1 MLRRVEL
8 TCYGAFTGRDVDLG
22 PGLTV
27 VLGPNESGKSTLR
40 AAVGDLLWGLQPR
53 KHRYAF
59 KHAPGQLRVT
69 ADLVDPDDPAA
80 TRTLSVDSRGLWDTD
95 GERVEPWWT
104 GGSVRSREA
113 WETALGLSL
122 AALREG
128 TQAVVDG
135 GGDLQSL
142 VYRARTGVDLEAERE
157 RLAARADELFKRHG
171 NNKNVK
177 VRTQAKL
184 VESRR
189 DAVAA
194 TTSSADVVVALR
206 EAAARSGHEFGGAV
220 TDLAAATAALAAAE
234 RDRRCLDVAVALHDV
249 RARMHALASAGR
261 SLDSDDLDAFDA
273 ARAELAELE
282 KAADALRDEIDRL
295 AAHIDDAGVDDDALD
310 VESTVDQLAG
320 REPLARQA
328 REGIAPLEHNAA
340 AQEAELRRLLRLID
354 PKAAAAR
361 SSDALVSAATDALL
375 PADVLGR
382 LDREADRLTLAAEAA
397 DEAREDAASAA
408 DRSRELTDG
417 LDTTAVSELERARV
431 RRDDAWR
438 ALREPWLAG
447 EALDAPSRGGLAE
460 ALSAAH
466 TDLDAATER
475 VHGHAEATG
484 RAGEADEQAARRMR
498 DADSAGAA
506 LERAQQSWADLL
518 RESGAPATLDPQ
530 AWLERHDALDA
541 LTDALDALDTAR
553 LGLATSR
560 SLVADFERDVHAAAA
575 PLGLDV
581 DDAWIALAALRARVS
596 ASVKGRA
603 AQQAWE
609 RSRSEKSA
617 QLEDLSAR
625 HDRVTAGLVA
635 FEADDDLDAVLARS
649 RDHVVL
655 AQREA
660 DLLDRLAAAA
670 GTGVELDSLVAS
682 LSDRTAAEVEAAVLQ
697 AQAREEQARAR
708 HLDAHTTE
716 AFAEQ
721 ELITAERAGSAAA
734 LRSEEQEAAEQLAA
748 LVDEFLQTK
757 VQLLLLDRV
766 LAADLGDDT
775 RGLLAHAESLAQR
788 LTQGRVRRLVVDE
801 VDGRRRLRVDAEALT
816 DGSPDE
822 LSEGTADQ
830 VYLALRLAGIREQ
843 QATARA
849 AGAPALPVVLDD
861 VLQAHDDARSAAA
874 VQVLVDEAA
883 DQQIVLLTHHE
894 SVALAA
900 QAAGA
905 SVVRLESL
913 PDLAEAETPARPKRR
928 RTVLAV
934 PDPIVAEA
942 AERAVAEQQ
951 LLDAYIATHDE
962 LPGTT
967 RAVESG

>member
-1 MLRRVEL
+1 MLRRIEL
-8 TCYGAFTGRDVDLG
+8 TCYGAFTGRGVDLG

-40 AAVGDLLWGLQPR
+40 SAVGDLLWGLQPR

-69 ADLVDPDDPAA
+69 ADLVDPDDAAA
-80 TRTLSVDSRGLWDTD
+80 TRTVSVDSRGLWDTD

-157 RLAARADELFKRHG
+157 RLAVRADELFKRHG

-194 TTSSADVVVALR
+194 ATSSADVVVALR
-206 EAAARSGHEFGGAV
+206 EAAARSGYEFAGAV
-220 TDLAAATAALAAAE
+220 TDLARATAALAAAE
-234 RDRRCLDVAVALHDV
+234 RDRRCLDVAVAVHDV
-249 RARMHALASAGR
+249 RERMRALAAEGR
-261 SLDSDDLDAFDA
+261 SLDADHLDAFDA
-273 ARAELAELE
+273 AHAELDELE
-282 KAADALRDEIDRL
+282 KSRDALSDEIDRL
-295 AAHIDDAGVDDDALD
+295 VGHIDDADVDDDALD
-310 VESTVDQLAG
+310 LESTVDQLAG

-340 AQEAELRRLLRLID
+340 AQEAELRRLLRMID
-354 PKAAAAR
+354 PKAAAVR
-361 SSDALVSAATDALL
+361 DSDALVTAATSALL

-382 LDREADRLTLAAEAA
+382 LDREADRLALAAEAA
-397 DEAREDAASAA
+397 DEARDAASSAA

-417 LDTTAVSELERARV
+417 LDAAAVSELERARL
-431 RRDDAWR
+431 RRDEAWC
-438 ALREPWLAG
+438 AVREPWLAG
-447 EALDAPSRGGLAE
+447 EALDPGSRGELSD
-460 ALSAAH
+460 ALSIAH

-498 DADSAGAA
+498 DAELASVA
-506 LERAQQSWADLL
+506 LERAQQSWTELV
-518 RESGAPATLDPQ
+518 RESGAPASLDPQ
-530 AWLERHDALDA
+530 AWLERHDTLDA
-541 LTDALDALDTAR
+541 LTEALDALDAGR
-553 LGLATSR
+553 LGLITSR
-560 SLVADFERDVHAAAA
+560 SLVDDFERDVHAAAV
-575 PLGLDV
+575 PLGLDA
-581 DDAWIALAALRARVS
+581 DDAWVTLAALRARVS

-609 RSRSEKSA
+609 KRRSEKSE
-617 QLEDLSAR
+617 QLEAVTAR
-625 HDRVTAGLVA
+625 LDRVGADLAA
-635 FEADDDLDAVLARS
+635 FESDDDLEAVLARS
-649 RDHVVL
+649 RDLVDL

-670 GTGVELDSLVAS
+670 GAGVDLDALVAS
-682 LSDRTAAEVEAAVLQ
+682 LSGRTAADVEAAVLQ

-716 AFAEQ
+716 AFADQ
-721 ELITAERAGSAAA
+721 ELATAERAGSAAA
-734 LRSEEQEAAEQLAA
+734 LRSEEQEAAEQLVA

-766 LAADLGDDT
+766 LAADVGDDT

-843 QATARA
+843 QAAARA

-861 VLQAHDDARSAAA
+861 VLQAHDDARSAMA

-894 SVALAA
+894 SIALAA

-905 SVVRLESL
+905 AVVRLEGL
-913 PDLAEAETPARPKRR
+913 PDLAVAASPARPKRA
-928 RTVLAV
+928 RTVRAV
-934 PDPIVAEA
+934 PDPIAAQA
-942 AERAVAEQQ
+942 AELALVEHH
-951 LLDAYIATHDE
+951 LLDVYTATHDE
-962 LPGTT
+962 LPDPT